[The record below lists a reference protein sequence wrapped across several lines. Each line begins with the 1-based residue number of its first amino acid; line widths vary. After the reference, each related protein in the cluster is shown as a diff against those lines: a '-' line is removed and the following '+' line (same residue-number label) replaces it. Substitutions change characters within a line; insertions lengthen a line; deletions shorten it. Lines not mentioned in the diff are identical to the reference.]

1 MKVLLI
7 IALIIGGLQILA
19 DIYSIAKYGKSD
31 LLIHVFDEV
40 VFAITLAHIY

>member
-19 DIYSIAKYGKSD
+19 DINSIVKYGKSD